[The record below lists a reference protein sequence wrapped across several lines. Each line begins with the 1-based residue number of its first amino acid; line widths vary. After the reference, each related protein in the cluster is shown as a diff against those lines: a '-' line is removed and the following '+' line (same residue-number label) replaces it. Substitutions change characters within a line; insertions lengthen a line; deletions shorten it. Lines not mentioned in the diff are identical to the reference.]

1 MPRTEALIFRPALEV
16 SFEEFGI
23 LIPIA
28 DDRTSRVLASLREAG
43 VDTSRLV
50 QVVEEPLITRE
61 DLLRV
66 HEPSYV
72 EDLFSSGLERRL
84 LEAYELVDERG
95 GYVRYAPERAS
106 RPLSELLTRV
116 LLGATCTYLACL
128 RALRAGHAFSCAG
141 GYHHAHA
148 GFGHGF
154 CVINDVVIALRRL
167 MAEGRIRRAWV
178 VDVDVHKGDGTAALT
193 KDDPSIATLSI
204 HMAAGWPL
212 SLPSTLPD
220 GRPHPS
226 HIPSTVEIPV
236 ARGEE
241 ARYHELLGEGLT
253 RLEEHLPH
261 PDLAVVVWGA
271 DPYEKDELPSA
282 AELSLSL
289 EALFERD
296 LLLWEFMRAREVPA
310 AFLMAG
316 GYGPH
321 AWEPFARFLRW
332 VFQGEGNVNC

>member
-1 MPRTEALIFRPALEV
+1 MAADEALIFRPAVEV

-23 LIPIA
+23 LIPIE
-28 DDRTSRVLASLREAG
+28 DDRTAQVLASLDHAG
-43 VDTSRLV
+43 VDTGRLV
-50 QVVEEPLITRE
+50 RVVEEPLIGRE

-66 HEPSYV
+66 HTPSYV
-72 EDLFSSGLERRL
+72 EDLFSSGLKRRL

-95 GYVRYAPERAS
+95 GYVRYAPARAK
-106 RPLSELLTRV
+106 RPLSELLDRV
-116 LLGATCTYLACL
+116 LLGASCTYLACL
-128 RALRAGHAFSCAG
+128 RALEAGYAFSCAG

-148 GFGHGF
+148 SFGHGF

-167 MAEGRIRRAWV
+167 LAEGRIERVWV

-193 KDDPSIATLSI
+193 QEDPSIATLSI

-226 HIPSTVEIPV
+226 HIPSTVDIPV
-236 ARGEE
+236 ARGEGG
-241 ARYHELLGEGLT
+241 RYNEVLREGLA
-253 RLEEHLPH
+253 RLERILPG

-271 DPYEKDELPSA
+271 DPYEKDTLPSA
-282 AELSLSL
+282 SELSLSL
-289 EALFERD
+289 DQMLARD
-296 LLLWEFMRAREVPA
+296 LLVWRFLQDRGVPA

-321 AWEPFARFLRW
+321 AWEPFSRFLRW
-332 VFQGEGNVNC
+332 VFLEG